1 MSNQM
6 THRILNASLSAL
18 LFVGLSAPATASEIV
33 EQLNKAASAAPRQKP
48 TPPAPFPEGAL
59 YERQFEWFNDA
70 MDYHAAIGDTVK
82 VIELNR
88 QFVELAAKAG
98 GEPAFRSK
106 LRLASELGSAGYW
119 FESLQLREE
128 LKRIIPANHGAR
140 TGNLST
146 MARMKIFVFN
156 DVEGA
161 KKDIDELEGIVR
173 SLSATAREPEFVSI
187 WLGNLEWGKGRL
199 ARAEGRMAES
209 VAYYR
214 GAIARFSR
222 YADQVERLG
231 RQYKF
236 RESRENLLN
245 ARDWIVVELAHSLR
259 WMGRSVEAE
268 GLLKELLSEQVARAA
283 RPVQVSAT
291 ATALGYVLMNQGRW
305 AEAEQVHRRST
316 EILSKTGLPADSAR
330 FHQAR
335 FAMVPTYIGQQ
346 KWKEAYETQQE
357 VLRQASAQDPRTAD
371 PYRSPEFVLVL
382 LKTGRN
388 KEALDHASAFL
399 EKQKARFEADSFRV
413 REAEA
418 FLAMALKANGR
429 PQQARELFAAAVP
442 KILDPSRDLSG
453 AGSAFLRV
461 KIRHIVEDYLQLL
474 SQGSARTLVAKAD
487 DESISRAFWLTESIR
502 GSTVQRA
509 IAGASAR
516 FAASDPALAVLVR
529 NEQDLAIS
537 IADIQRKIGEVFT
550 GRLEQAEALKV
561 AARMREQIAD
571 LEKKRQQALSDIAK
585 AYPEYNRLVRPVSPD
600 LNEVA
605 KSLAPGEAFVSV
617 YAGFERTY
625 VTAVLSDGTVALNVA
640 DLNEAKIAGFVKS
653 IRRSLDPGDVPLG
666 KIPAFDF
673 DASYSIYKSL
683 FEPLQS
689 QLSSAKVWTVSVSG
703 SLGTLP
709 LALLTTAAH
718 RHSPDPKLL
727 FSEYQG
733 APWLNKRVA
742 IAYSPSASATIALR
756 KLPPGNQARKTFLGI
771 GDPQF
776 GERVQVAAAA
786 TRSIVARDKP
796 LGLRNMKFQRDQ
808 AKTLEAIETAGP
820 ELDVSKVKT
829 SLPSEALKAADAEIQ
844 SRSAPVAATRQEE
857 AIPDIPPL
865 PDTRD
870 EIIAIARSLGAD
882 PQQDAI
888 FGAEASRE
896 RVMSTPLNDRRI
908 LAFAT
913 HGLIPGDMPGLNQP
927 ALTMSYSRD
936 PRDSLL
942 KLEDILK
949 LKLDA
954 DWVVLSA
961 CNTGAADGIGGEAI
975 SGLGRGFFYAGSRAL
990 LVTHWPVESE
1000 SAKKL
1005 VTEIFSRYSKQTSR
1019 AISVQQAAQDLIDSK
1034 GYVDPASGRQVYS
1047 YAHPMFWAPYTLV
1060 GDAR

>member
-1 MSNQM
+1 MSTDI
-6 THRILNASLSAL
+6 THQLLKVCLAAL
-18 LFVGLSAPATASEIV
+18 LFVGLLSPSIASQIV
-33 EQLNKAASAAPRQKP
+33 EQLNKAATAASRQKP
-48 TPPAPFPEGAL
+48 TPPGPFPEGAL
-59 YERQFEWFNDA
+59 YERQFDWLNDA

-82 VIELNR
+82 VIELSR
-88 QFVELAAKAG
+88 QAVNLAAKSG
-98 GEPAFRSK
+98 GENAFRSN
-106 LRLASELGSAGYW
+106 LRLASELGTSGYW
-119 FESLQLREE
+119 LEALQIREE
-128 LKRIIPANHGAR
+128 LKRTIPTDRGWR
-140 TGNLST
+140 VGNLSA

-156 DVEGA
+156 DVAGA
-161 KKDIDELEGIVR
+161 KKDIEELEGIVR

-187 WLGNLEWGKGRL
+187 WLANLEWGKARL
-199 ARAEGRMAES
+199 ARAEGRTAES

-222 YADQVERLG
+222 YADQSERLG

-236 RESRENLLN
+236 RESKENLLN
-245 ARDWIVVELAHSLR
+245 ARDWIVLELAHSFR

-268 GLLKELLSEQVARAA
+268 GILKELLSDQLARAA

-305 AEAEQVHRRST
+305 AEAEQVHKRST
-316 EILSKTGLPADSAR
+316 EILSKTGLPADSGR

-357 VLRQASAQDPRTAD
+357 VLRQASAQDLRTAD

-388 KEALDHASAFL
+388 KEALDYAGALL
-399 EKQKARFEADSFRV
+399 ETQKARFESDSFRV

-461 KIRHIVEDYLQLL
+461 KIRHIIEDYLQLL
-474 SQGSARTLVAKAD
+474 SQGSPGTLVAKAD
-487 DESISRAFWLTESIR
+487 DESISRVFWLIESIR
-502 GSTVQRA
+502 GSSVQRA

-537 IADIQRKIGEVFT
+537 VADIQRQIGEVFT
-550 GRLEQAEALKV
+550 GRLEQAEAQKV

-571 LEKKRQQALSDIAK
+571 HEKKRQQALSDIAK
-585 AYPEYNRLVRPVSPD
+585 AYPEYHRLVRPASPD
-600 LNEVA
+600 LSEVA
-605 KSLAPGEAFVSV
+605 ESLAPGEAFVSV
-617 YAGFERTY
+617 YAGFEKTY
-625 VTAVLSDGTVALNVA
+625 VTAVLADGTVALNVA
-640 DLNEAKIAGFVKS
+640 GLNEAKIAGFVKS

-666 KIPAFDF
+666 KIPALDL

-683 FEPLQS
+683 FEPLQP
-689 QLSSAKVWTVSVSG
+689 QLTSAKVWTVAVSG

-709 LALLTTAAH
+709 LALLTTAPYQ
-718 RHSPDPKLL
+718 HSPDPKLL
-727 FSEYQG
+727 FSEYQA

-742 IAYSPSASATIALR
+742 IAYSPSASATVALR
-756 KLPPGNQARKTFLGI
+756 KLPPGNPARKAFLGI

-776 GERVQVAAAA
+776 GDRVLLAAT
-786 TRSIVARDKP
+786 TRSIAALDKP

-808 AKTLEAIETAGP
+808 AKALEAIEAAGP
-820 ELDVSKVKT
+820 ELDASKVTT
-829 SLPSEALKAADAEIQ
+829 SLPSEALKAADAKIQ
-844 SRSAPVAATRQEE
+844 SRSVPAAVTKPEE

-882 PQQDAI
+882 PQRDTI
-888 FGAEASRE
+888 FGIDASRE

-913 HGLIPGDMPGLNQP
+913 HGLIPGDIPGLNQP

-1019 AISVQQAAQDLIDSK
+1019 AMSVQQAAQDLIDSK

>member
-1 MSNQM
+1 MPSQCSNQ
-6 THRILNASLSAL
+6 ILKAWLAALILGGMGSPSSASQ
-18 LFVGLSAPATASEIV
+18 IV
-33 EQLNKAASAAPRQKP
+33 EQLNRAALAAPSQSP
-48 TPPAPFPEGAL
+48 TPPEPFPGDAL
-59 YERQFEWFNDA
+59 YEKQFDWFNDA
-70 MDYHAAIGDTVK
+70 MDYHAAIGDSVK
-82 VIELNR
+82 VIELSR
-88 QFVELAAKAG
+88 KLVEVAAKSG
-98 GEPAFRSK
+98 GEPAFRAK
-106 LRLASELGSAGYW
+106 LRLASELQTAGYW
-119 FESLQLREE
+119 LEALRIREE
-128 LKRIIPANHGAR
+128 LKSTIPSNRGWR
-140 TGNLST
+140 VGNLSAI
-146 MARMKIFVFN
+146 ARMKTFVFN
-156 DVEGA
+156 DIPGA
-161 KKDIDELEGIVR
+161 KKDVQELEEVVR
-173 SLSATAREPEFVSI
+173 YLSSTAREPEFVSI
-187 WLGNLEWGKGRL
+187 WLANLEWAKARL
-199 ARAEGRMAES
+199 ARAEGQTAES

-222 YADQVERLG
+222 YADQSERLG
-231 RQYKF
+231 RQYRF
-236 RESRENLLN
+236 RESKENLLN
-245 ARDWIVVELAHSLR
+245 ARDWIILELSHSLR

-268 GLLKELLSEQVARAA
+268 GLLKELLSEQIARAA

-305 AEAEQVHRRST
+305 AEAEQVHQRSN

-335 FAMVPTYIGQQ
+335 FAIVPTYIGQQ
-346 KWKEAYETQQE
+346 KWKEAYEAQQE
-357 VLRQASAQDPRTAD
+357 VLQQASAQDPRTAD

-399 EKQKARFEADSFRV
+399 EKQKARFEPGSFRV

-429 PQQARELFAAAVP
+429 PQQARELFAVAVP
-442 KILDPSRDLSG
+442 KLLDPSRDLSG

-474 SQGSARTLVAKAD
+474 SQRSDRTMVGRVD
-487 DESISRAFWLTESIR
+487 DESISRAFWLIESIR
-502 GSTVQRA
+502 GSSVQRA

-529 NEQDLAIS
+529 SEQDLAIS
-537 IADIQRKIGEVFT
+537 IADIQRKIGEVFA
-550 GRLEQAEALKV
+550 GRLEQAEAQKL
-561 AARMREQIAD
+561 AARMRQQITD
-571 LEKKRQQALSDIAK
+571 LEKSRQQALSDIAK
-585 AYPEYNRLVRPVSPD
+585 AYPDYNRLVRPVSPD

-605 KSLAPGEAFVSV
+605 KSLALGEAFVSV
-617 YAGFERTY
+617 YAGFETTY

-640 DLNEAKIAGFVKS
+640 DLNEAKIEGFVRS

-666 KIPAFDF
+666 KIPVFDF

-683 FEPLQS
+683 FEPLHS
-689 QLSSAKVWTVSVSG
+689 QLNSAKVWTVSVSG

-709 LALLTTAAH
+709 LALLTTAAY

-756 KLPPGNQARKTFLGI
+756 QLPPGNRARKTFLGI

-776 GERVQVAAAA
+776 GERVQFAEAAK
-786 TRSIVARDKP
+786 RSIVARDKP
-796 LGLRNMKFQRDQ
+796 LGLRNMKFHRDQ
-808 AKTLEAIETAGP
+808 AKTLEAIEAAGP
-820 ELDVSKVKT
+820 ELDVSRVKT
-829 SLPSEALKAADAEIQ
+829 SLPGEAVKAADAEIQ
-844 SRSAPVAATRQEE
+844 SRSAPVPSTRQEE

-888 FGAEASRE
+888 FGAEASRDW
-896 RVMSTPLNDRRI
+896 VMSTPLNDRRI

-1000 SAKKL
+1000 SAKRL
-1005 VTEIFSRYSKQTSR
+1005 VIEIFSRYAKQTSR
-1019 AISVQQAAQDLIDSK
+1019 AVSVQQAAQDLIDSR
-1034 GYVDPASGRQVYS
+1034 GYVDPTSGRQVYS

>member
-1 MSNQM
+1 
-6 THRILNASLSAL
+6 
-18 LFVGLSAPATASEIV
+18 
-33 EQLNKAASAAPRQKP
+33 
-48 TPPAPFPEGAL
+48 
-59 YERQFEWFNDA
+59 
-70 MDYHAAIGDTVK
+70 
-82 VIELNR
+82 
-88 QFVELAAKAG
+88 
-98 GEPAFRSK
+98 
-106 LRLASELGSAGYW
+106 
-119 FESLQLREE
+119 
-128 LKRIIPANHGAR
+128 
-140 TGNLST
+140 
-146 MARMKIFVFN
+146 
-156 DVEGA
+156 
-161 KKDIDELEGIVR
+161 
-173 SLSATAREPEFVSI
+173 
-187 WLGNLEWGKGRL
+187 
-199 ARAEGRMAES
+199 
-209 VAYYR
+209 
-214 GAIARFSR
+214 
-222 YADQVERLG
+222 
-231 RQYKF
+231 
-236 RESRENLLN
+236 
-245 ARDWIVVELAHSLR
+245 
-259 WMGRSVEAE
+259 
-268 GLLKELLSEQVARAA
+268 
-283 RPVQVSAT
+283 
-291 ATALGYVLMNQGRW
+291 
-305 AEAEQVHRRST
+305 
-316 EILSKTGLPADSAR
+316 
-330 FHQAR
+330 
-335 FAMVPTYIGQQ
+335 
-346 KWKEAYETQQE
+346 
-357 VLRQASAQDPRTAD
+357 
-371 PYRSPEFVLVL
+371 
-382 LKTGRN
+382 
-388 KEALDHASAFL
+388 
-399 EKQKARFEADSFRV
+399 
-413 REAEA
+413 
-418 FLAMALKANGR
+418 
-429 PQQARELFAAAVP
+429 
-442 KILDPSRDLSG
+442 
-453 AGSAFLRV
+453 
-461 KIRHIVEDYLQLL
+461 
-474 SQGSARTLVAKAD
+474 
-487 DESISRAFWLTESIR
+487 
-502 GSTVQRA
+502 
-509 IAGASAR
+509 
-516 FAASDPALAVLVR
+516 VR

-537 IADIQRKIGEVFT
+537 IADTQRKIGEVFI
-550 GRLEQAEALKV
+550 GRLEQVEAQKV
-561 AARMREQIAD
+561 ATRMREQIAD
-571 LEKKRQQALSDIAK
+571 LEKRRQQALSDIAK
-585 AYPEYNRLVRPVSPD
+585 AYPDYNRLVRPVSPD

-617 YAGFERTY
+617 YAGFDKTY
-625 VTAVLSDGTVALNVA
+625 VTAVLADGTVALNVA
-640 DLNEAKIAGFVKS
+640 DLNEAKIATLVKS

-666 KIPAFDF
+666 KIPVFDF
-673 DASYSIYKSL
+673 NASHLLYKSL

-689 QLSSAKVWTVSVSG
+689 QLSSSKVWTVSVSG

-709 LALLTTAAH
+709 LSLLTTAPH
-718 RHSPDPKLL
+718 RHTPDPKLL
-727 FSEYQG
+727 FSEYQT

-742 IAYSPSASATIALR
+742 VAYSPSASATIALR

-829 SLPSEALKAADAEIQ
+829 SLPTEALKAADAEIQ
-844 SRSAPVAATRQEE
+844 SRSAPSTPTRQEE

-888 FGAEASRE
+888 FGAAASRE

-927 ALTMSYSRD
+927 ALTMSYSKD

-1000 SAKKL
+1000 SARKL